1 MAILV
6 PTGYITPHFTWQEA
20 QCKDGC
26 VMPEAVKPMVLAQ
39 AHVLEAVRHALGDQ
53 ALAVDSWYRCWAHHV
68 AVYAAR
74 GIPEA
79 QVPKESMHL
88 VGGGT
93 DIKHSTKTP
102 AQVQYECAVLQR
114 LGIIGGLESAP
125 AHTHVDCGAIR
136 SFTGPSL

>member
-53 ALAVDSWYRCWAHHV
+53 ALAVDSWYRGLRG
-68 AVYAAR
+68 AR
-74 GIPEA
+74 DSG
-79 QVPKESMHL
+79 
-88 VGGGT
+88 
-93 DIKHSTKTP
+93 
-102 AQVQYECAVLQR
+102 
-114 LGIIGGLESAP
+114 SA
-125 AHTHVDCGAIR
+125 GAE
-136 SFTGPSL
+136 GVHAPSGWGNGHQA